1 LPHHPVFLDLAGRVV
16 LIVGGGAIAVEK
28 VNSLLHS
35 GASIRIVSPVACP
48 EVVDWAFQGVLVW
61 EPRPFEDDDV
71 LAAFMVIAAT
81 DDPLLNAHV
90 FQVAE
95 SHLKLANSVDDPVN
109 CNFIMAAIARSGP
122 MQVAVS
128 SAGCSP
134 ALAQR
139 VRERIG
145 REMLTAE
152 LGELAEFLG
161 ARRPLIK
168 GALATYQARQR
179 FWEDVIDSNVPAILA
194 AEGTEA
200 ANVRFLEILAR
211 HQGAPA
217 QLVEEPR
224 LGKVTLVGAGP
235 GDPDL
240 LTIKGLKALEAADVI
255 LYDRLVNP
263 ALLKLARPGALLVD
277 VGKAP
282 GDKGQPRQE
291 TIHALLIE
299 HAKRGRTVVRL
310 KGGDP
315 FVFGRG
321 GEEVLALREAGIP
334 VEVIPGI
341 TSAIAAPAAA
351 GIPVTHRNLSSGFA
365 VFTAQGASSADTVPW
380 EAAAQIPT
388 LVLLM
393 GVERLPHIVARLLE
407 QGKEPSTPVAV
418 ISRGTCDGQ
427 QVAVGT
433 LETIEALAAHLPSPA
448 TIVVGDVVSLA
459 ATGKSTEFLTQISA
473 SSVS

>member
-1 LPHHPVFLDLAGRVV
+1 
-16 LIVGGGAIAVEK
+16 
-28 VNSLLHS
+28 
-35 GASIRIVSPVACP
+35 
-48 EVVDWAFQGVLVW
+48 
-61 EPRPFEDDDV
+61 
-71 LAAFMVIAAT
+71 
-81 DDPLLNAHV
+81 
-90 FQVAE
+90 
-95 SHLKLANSVDDPVN
+95 
-109 CNFIMAAIARSGP
+109 MAAIARSGP

-351 GIPVTHRNLSSGFA
+351 GIP
-365 VFTAQGASSADTVPW
+365 FTAQGASSADTVPW